1 MPAMPA
7 RSRLAKGSKSAE
19 KETVAELRRE
29 FMAAVS
35 KLWPVAGGSLSL
47 RKSSCMRERCAACE
61 SGVGHPRYGLWGRS
75 GRERFSLYVAEELV
89 PELEQALL
97 NGQALQQLVRE
108 MGVRYTQAR
117 RSERSEQQSKRQS
130 SSRRKKS

>member
-1 MPAMPA
+1 MPAMQ
-7 RSRLAKGSKSAE
+7 RKKGSRRRVG
-19 KETVAELRRE
+19 KESTEDLRQE
-29 FMAAVS
+29 FLAAVS

-47 RKSSCMRERCAACE
+47 RKSSCVRERCKACE
-61 SGVGHPRYGLWGRS
+61 SGAGHPRYGLWGRS
-75 GRERFSLYVAEELV
+75 GTERFSLYIAEELV

-130 SSRRKKS
+130 SSSRRKKS

>member
-1 MPAMPA
+1 MQRKKAA
-7 RSRLAKGSKSAE
+7 RQRVG
-19 KETVAELRRE
+19 KESTEDLRQE
-29 FMAAVS
+29 FLAAVG

-47 RKSSCMRERCAACE
+47 RKSSCARERCTACE

-75 GRERFSLYVAEELV
+75 GTERFSLYIAKEMV

-108 MGVRYTQAR
+108 MGVRCSASTVFPLQ
-117 RSERSEQQSKRQS
+117 RSL
-130 SSRRKKS
+130 

>member
-1 MPAMPA
+1 M
-7 RSRLAKGSKSAE
+7 RRKIRLAKGSKSAG

-29 FMAAVS
+29 FLAAVG

-47 RKSSCMRERCAACE
+47 RKSSCNRERCAACE

-75 GRERFSLYVAEELV
+75 GGERFSLYVPEELV

-108 MGVRYTQAR
+108 MGVRYTQVS
-117 RSERSEQQSKRQS
+117 RSERSERQRKRQI
-130 SSRRKKS
+130 SSRRRKS

>member
-1 MPAMPA
+1 MPAMQRKKGQPRGA
-7 RSRLAKGSKSAE
+7 RKESRE
-19 KETVAELRRE
+19 ELRQE
-29 FMAAVS
+29 FLAAVS

-47 RKSSCMRERCAACE
+47 RKSSCIRERCGACE
-61 SGVGHPRYGLWGRS
+61 SGAGHPRYGLWGRS
-75 GRERFSLYVAEELV
+75 GGERFSLYVAEELV

-108 MGVRYTQAR
+108 MGVRYTQVR

>member
-1 MPAMPA
+1 MPAMQRKKQPRRA
-7 RSRLAKGSKSAE
+7 RQESTE
-19 KETVAELRRE
+19 DLRRE
-29 FMAAVS
+29 FLAAVS

-47 RKSSCMRERCAACE
+47 RKSSCVRERCRACE
-61 SGVGHPRYGLWGRS
+61 SGTGHPRYGLWGRS
-75 GRERFSLYVAEELV
+75 GTERFSLYIAEELV

-108 MGVRYTQAR
+108 MGVRYTQVR
-117 RSERSEQQSKRQS
+117 RSEREQQSKRQS

>member
-1 MPAMPA
+1 
-7 RSRLAKGSKSAE
+7 
-19 KETVAELRRE
+19 
-29 FMAAVS
+29 
-35 KLWPVAGGSLSL
+35 
-47 RKSSCMRERCAACE
+47 
-61 SGVGHPRYGLWGRS
+61 
-75 GRERFSLYVAEELV
+75 V

>member
-1 MPAMPA
+1 M
-7 RSRLAKGSKSAE
+7 RTKRRLAKGSKSAG

-29 FMAAVS
+29 FLAAVS

-47 RKSSCMRERCAACE
+47 RKSSCIRERCAACE
-61 SGVGHPRYGLWGRS
+61 SGAGHPRYGLWGRS
-75 GRERFSLYVAEELV
+75 GAERFSLYVPEELV

-108 MGVRYTQAR
+108 LGARYTQVR
-117 RSERSEQQSKRQS
+117 RSERSEQQAKGQS

>member
-1 MPAMPA
+1 MRAK
-7 RSRLAKGSKSAE
+7 RKSVKGSKSAGE
-19 KETVAELRRE
+19 ETATELRRE
-29 FMAAVS
+29 FLAAVS

-61 SGVGHPRYGLWGRS
+61 SGTGHPRYGLWGRS
-75 GRERFSLYVAEELV
+75 GTERFSLYVAEELV

-108 MGVRYTQAR
+108 MGVRYTQVR

-130 SSRRKKS
+130 SNSRRKKS

>member
-1 MPAMPA
+1 MQRKKAA
-7 RSRLAKGSKSAE
+7 RRQVG
-19 KETVAELRRE
+19 KESTEELRRE
-29 FMAAVS
+29 FLAAVS

-47 RKSSCMRERCAACE
+47 RKSSCVRERCTACA

-75 GRERFSLYVAEELV
+75 GTERFSLYIAEELV
-89 PELEQALL
+89 PELEQALE

-117 RSERSEQQSKRQS
+117 RSERSEPQSKRQS

>member
-1 MPAMPA
+1 M
-7 RSRLAKGSKSAE
+7 RTRRKLAKGSRSTK

-29 FMAAVS
+29 FLAAVS
-35 KLWPVAGGSLSL
+35 RLWPVAGGSLSL
-47 RKSSCMRERCAACE
+47 RKSSCMRERCGACE
-61 SGVGHPRYGLWGRS
+61 SGTGHPRYGLWGRS
-75 GRERFSLYVAEELV
+75 GTERFSLYVAEELV

-108 MGVRYTQAR
+108 MGVRYTQVR
-117 RSERSEQQSKRQS
+117 RSERSEQQRKRQSS

>member
-1 MPAMPA
+1 MQRKKRQQRRTP
-7 RSRLAKGSKSAE
+7 
-19 KETVAELRRE
+19 KESTEELRQE
-29 FMAAVS
+29 FLEAVS

-47 RKSSCMRERCAACE
+47 RKNSCIRERCAACE
-61 SGVGHPRYGLWGRS
+61 SGAGHPRYGLWGRN
-75 GRERFSLYVAEELV
+75 GAERFSLYVAEELV

-117 RSERSEQQSKRQS
+117 RSERTEQQAKRQNS
-130 SSRRKKS
+130 KRRKKS

>member
-1 MPAMPA
+1 MPAMRA
-7 RSRLAKGSKSAE
+7 KRKLKGSKPAG
-19 KETVAELRRE
+19 KETVAELRQE
-29 FMAAVS
+29 FLAAVS

-47 RKSSCMRERCAACE
+47 RKSSCVRERCTACE

-75 GRERFSLYVAEELV
+75 GTERFSLYVAEELV

-117 RSERSEQQSKRQS
+117 RSERSEPPSKRQS

>member
-1 MPAMPA
+1 V
-7 RSRLAKGSKSAE
+7 G
-19 KETVAELRRE
+19 KESTEDLRQE
-29 FMAAVS
+29 FLAAVS

-47 RKSSCMRERCAACE
+47 RKSSCVRERCTACE
-61 SGVGHPRYGLWGRS
+61 SGAGHPRYGLWGRS
-75 GRERFSLYVAEELV
+75 GTERFSLYIAEELV
-89 PELEQALL
+89 PELEQALV

-117 RSERSEQQSKRQS
+117 RSERSEEQSKRQS

>member
-1 MPAMPA
+1 MPAMQRKKQPRRA
-7 RSRLAKGSKSAE
+7 RQASTE
-19 KETVAELRRE
+19 DLRRE
-29 FMAAVS
+29 FLAAVS

-47 RKSSCMRERCAACE
+47 RKSSCVRERCTACE
-61 SGVGHPRYGLWGRS
+61 SGAGHPRYGLWGRS
-75 GRERFSLYVAEELV
+75 GTERFSLYIAEELV
-89 PELEQALL
+89 PELEQALV

-117 RSERSEQQSKRQS
+117 RSERSEEQSKRQS

>member
-1 MPAMPA
+1 MPAMQRKKQPRRA
-7 RSRLAKGSKSAE
+7 RPESTE
-19 KETVAELRRE
+19 ELRQE
-29 FMAAVS
+29 FLAAVS

-47 RKSSCMRERCAACE
+47 RKSSCIRERCTACE
-61 SGVGHPRYGLWGRS
+61 SGMGHPRYGLWGRS
-75 GRERFSLYVAEELV
+75 GRERFSLYIAEELV

-117 RSERSEQQSKRQS
+117 RSERSEQPSKRQS
-130 SSRRKKS
+130 RSRRKKT

>member
-1 MPAMPA
+1 MPAMQRKKQPRRA
-7 RSRLAKGSKSAE
+7 RPESPE
-19 KETVAELRRE
+19 DLRQE
-29 FMAAVS
+29 FLAAVS

-47 RKSSCMRERCAACE
+47 RKSSCIRERCTACE
-61 SGVGHPRYGLWGRS
+61 SGMGHPRYGLWGRS
-75 GRERFSLYVAEELV
+75 GRERFSLYIAEELV

-117 RSERSEQQSKRQS
+117 RSERSEQPSQRQS
-130 SSRRKKS
+130 SRRRKKS

>member
-1 MPAMPA
+1 MRAK
-7 RSRLAKGSKSAE
+7 RKLKGSKAAGR
-19 KETVAELRRE
+19 ETVAELRQE
-29 FMAAVS
+29 FLAAVS

-47 RKSSCMRERCAACE
+47 RKSSCVRERCTACE

-75 GRERFSLYVAEELV
+75 GTERFSLYIAEEMV

-108 MGVRYTQAR
+108 MGVRYTQVR
-117 RSERSEQQSKRQS
+117 RSERSEEQNKRQS
-130 SSRRKKS
+130 GNSRRKKS